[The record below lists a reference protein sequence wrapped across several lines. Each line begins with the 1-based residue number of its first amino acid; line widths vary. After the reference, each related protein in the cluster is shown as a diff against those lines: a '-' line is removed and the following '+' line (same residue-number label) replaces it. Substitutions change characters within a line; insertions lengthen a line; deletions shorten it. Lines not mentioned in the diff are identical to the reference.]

1 MLKQHLT
8 HLILEMIGEDKDPY
22 DQPFDCHEAGH
33 NEALQSI
40 REKVPELVEKV
51 IEHIKWEFLS
61 NIEYRSRTYSNSYAD
76 DAGKF
81 LTKANTE
88 IINELLKDE

>member
-1 MLKQHLT
+1 MKQHIT

-40 REKVPELVEKV
+40 REKVPELVEK
-51 IEHIKWEFLS
+51 INNL
-61 NIEYRSRTYSNSYAD
+61 IEYD
-76 DAGKF
+76 KM
-81 LTKANTE
+81 K
-88 IINELLKDE
+88 K